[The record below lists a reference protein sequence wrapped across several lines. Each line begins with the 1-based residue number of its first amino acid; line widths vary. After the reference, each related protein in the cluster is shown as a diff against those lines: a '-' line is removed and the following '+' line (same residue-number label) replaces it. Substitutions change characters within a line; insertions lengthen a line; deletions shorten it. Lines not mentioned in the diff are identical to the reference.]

1 MARVEWSRLSGDE
14 AEAVLGVMLCREHPT
29 ATRVKPS
36 QGDGGIDVWVPEGD
50 VASVYQIKSY
60 TGNIDSSRQAKIKKS
75 WTTLLD
81 YSEKNSLA
89 LSAWYLVLPENP
101 TKEQLGWF
109 RELTKDA
116 DFPCTW
122 RGLEYVDGLAAKY
135 PDVIDYYL
143 RDGKDRLEETVARL
157 LSIAGLKNPAASP
170 ACSIESLRELHEALN
185 QFDPHFQYDFSVQ
198 GLNTD
203 GTCPPL
209 QVTPQTIAS
218 VRLTENGRCVTYNI
232 SPLFNE
238 ALKERPVPGSMTL
251 VATPG
256 SPLQQQIDDWANY
269 GAPLQDVPVKNV
281 SWDLPGGFGG
291 SWEQARVTMGA
302 TKPLPGAVHETITL
316 RILEVDGSV
325 AASLDFAT
333 EEASSAADKAGAR
346 SVGHDT
352 EAGLVRYELR
362 MRKDEENRIAANLN
376 LSVEEPTGR
385 FPADMLHGIRFLAA
399 VLTSRRIQVFSRNGP
414 PLTPPLPIPEQLMPD
429 GQGKLWISMCES
441 LAAIQQHVVERIK
454 FPDLAKYHAV
464 NFMDVIE
471 QWRQAAALLRG
482 ESLAGSWNS
491 AEMHLSPGVELPVEL
506 DPSTAMFSAEYGVRI
521 GQKTYPLGIMKTQV
535 ASIRVNPAVSPVVHE
550 GHLDVEVIPGDD
562 RTATM
567 RLINSASALGRPEVF
582 PSS

>member
-81 YSEKNSLA
+81 YAEKNSIT

-101 TKEQLGWF
+101 TKEQLEWF
-109 RELTKDA
+109 RELTKGV

-157 LSIAGLKNPAASP
+157 LSIAGLKNPADSAAS
-170 ACSIESLRELHEALN
+170 SIESLRELHEALN

-198 GLNTD
+198 GLNAE
-203 GTCPPL
+203 GTCPPP

-218 VRLTENGRCVTYNI
+218 VRLTDSERCVTYNI
-232 SPLFNE
+232 APRFNE

-256 SPLQQQIDDWANY
+256 SSLQQQIDDWAKY

-281 SWDLPGGFGG
+281 NWDLPGGFGG
-291 SWEQARVTMGA
+291 SWEDARVTMGA
-302 TKPLPGAVHETITL
+302 TRPLPGAVHETITL
-316 RILEVDGSV
+316 RVLEVDGSV
-325 AASLDFAT
+325 VASLDFVT
-333 EEASSAADKAGAR
+333 EEASSAVDKAGAR

-352 EAGLVRYELR
+352 EAGLVCYELR
-362 MRKDEENRIAANLN
+362 MRKDDEDRVAANLN
-376 LSVEEPTGR
+376 LSAEEPTGR

-399 VLTSRRIQVFSRNGP
+399 VRTSRLIQVFSRNGP
-414 PLTPPLPIPEQLMPD
+414 ALGPPWPIPEQLMPD
-429 GQGKLWISMCES
+429 GQEKLWILMCES

-454 FPDLAKYHAV
+454 FPDMAKYHTA
-464 NFMDVIE
+464 NFKDDIE
-471 QWRQAAALLRG
+471 QWWQAAALLRG
-482 ESLAGSWNS
+482 EALVGSWNS
-491 AEMHLSPGVELPVEL
+491 AKMHLSPDVELPVEL
-506 DPSTAMFSAEYGVRI
+506 DQSAAMFSAEYGVRI
-521 GQKTYPLGIMKTQV
+521 GAKTYPLGIVNAQV
-535 ASIRVNPAVSPVVHE
+535 ATIQVNPAVPPVVHE
-550 GHLDVEVIPGDD
+550 DHLDVEVIPGEDS
-562 RTATM
+562 TATM
-567 RLINSASALGRPEVF
+567 RLISSASVLGSPEVL